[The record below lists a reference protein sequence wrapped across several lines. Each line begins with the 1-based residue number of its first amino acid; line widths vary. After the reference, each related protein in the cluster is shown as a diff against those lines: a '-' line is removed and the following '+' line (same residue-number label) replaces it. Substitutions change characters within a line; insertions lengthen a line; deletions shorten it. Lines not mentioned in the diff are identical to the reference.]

1 MFARELSG
9 NVIDATIPHASKGA
23 AVSSSTAAEHRRL
36 TVRLARWSATH
47 PWRAIALWLVFV
59 TSCVAFG
66 NLSGLR
72 TVSDIDQLTG
82 QSKQAAQW
90 LHDAGLESPDTENI
104 LVTARVGRL
113 DPIAAQRALAQ
124 AAQRMRQLAQVARVG
139 SPVTSADRSAMT
151 VQVTL
156 NHDADAKPL
165 LAATAAVQQ
174 LHPDLRV
181 EEVGSVSMDDAVNHQ
196 VSNDLSAAATYSLPV
211 TLVIM
216 LIAFGAIVAAGV
228 PILLALSAVG
238 SATGLAALS
247 SHLIPSVDTV
257 SSVILLMGMAVGVD
271 YSLFYVKR
279 ARAERHRGRSQLDA
293 VEIAAETAGHSV
305 LVSGLAV
312 LVSMFGLYL
321 ASDATFAGLATG
333 AILVVAVAVLGSLTV
348 LPAILVKLGR
358 GIDRPRVP
366 VLWRLTTQDREPRL
380 WNAVLRPSL
389 HRPARTL
396 VITVLALG
404 AVAVPALSM
413 KLESDTAKSLPSSIA
428 ETHTLARLT
437 AAFPDKQAEQQI
449 VVKAPAAAASSVAA
463 ALRDL
468 AGRAADTGLFLRQ
481 KPRITAST
489 DGTVHLLKLD
499 APFDEEAAQ
508 SRDGIA
514 RLRSDLVP
522 DALAGI
528 PHADFA
534 VGGDTASSL
543 DTDHNMSSRLPWVI
557 GFVVGL
563 TMLIMGWVFRSVV
576 IALTTAAVNLL
587 SAGASFGVLVLTF
600 QHTWAES
607 LLGFNSTGALIN
619 WIPLFTFVVLFGLSM
634 DYHVFVISRIRE
646 AAERGLSTREA
657 IREGIAGSA
666 GTVTSAALVMVSVF
680 AIFAALHMVEMKE
693 LGVGLAVA
701 VLVDAL
707 VVRTILLPSLM
718 MLLGR
723 WNWWPGRIRV
733 TKPAPVTQSGELVL
747 T

>member
-1 MFARELSG
+1 MS
-9 NVIDATIPHASKGA
+9 T
-23 AVSSSTAAEHRRL
+23 STAAERRPL

-59 TSCVAFG
+59 TSCVAVG
-66 NLSGLR
+66 SVSGLR
-72 TVSDIDQLTG
+72 TVNDIDQLTG

-90 LHDAGLESPDTENI
+90 LHDAGLSSPDTENV
-104 LVTARVGRL
+104 LVTARSGRL
-113 DPIAAQRALAQ
+113 DPAAAGQALAE
-124 AAQRMRQLAQVARVG
+124 AAQRMRQLPQVARVG

-151 VQVTL
+151 VQITL
-156 NHDADAKPL
+156 RDDADAKPL
-165 LAATAAVQQ
+165 LDATAAVQK

-181 EEVGSVSMDDAVNHQ
+181 EEVGSVSMNDAVDNQ
-196 VSNDLSAAATYSLPV
+196 VSSDLSAAAAYSLPV

-247 SHLIPSVDTV
+247 SHLVPSVDTV

-279 ARAERHRGRSQLDA
+279 ARAERHKGHSQLDA

-333 AILVVAVAVLGSLTV
+333 SIIVVAVAILGSLTV
-348 LPAILVKLGR
+348 LPAVLVKLGKR
-358 GIDRPRVP
+358 IDRPRVP

-428 ETHTLARLT
+428 ETHTLSRLT
-437 AAFPDKQAEQQI
+437 TAFPDKQAEQEV
-449 VVKAPAAAASSVAA
+449 VVKAPAGAAPAVAA
-463 ALRDL
+463 ALHRL
-468 AGRAADTGLFLRQ
+468 AGDAARTGLFLPEA
-481 KPRITAST
+481 PRITGSA

-508 SRDGIA
+508 AREGIT

-522 DALAGI
+522 TALTGI

-534 VGGDTASSL
+534 VGGDTAASF
-543 DTDHNMSSRLPWVI
+543 DTDRNMSDRLPWVI
-557 GFVVGL
+557 GFVVVL
-563 TMLIMGWVFRSVV
+563 TMLIMAWVFRSVV
-576 IALTTAAVNLL
+576 IAVTTAAVNLL

-600 QHTWAES
+600 QHRWAES
-607 LLGFNSTGALIN
+607 LLGFKSTGALIN

-646 AAERGLSTREA
+646 AAQRGLSTREA

-666 GTVTSAALVMVSVF
+666 GTVTSAAVVMVSVF
-680 AIFAALHMVEMKE
+680 AIFASLHMVEMKE

-733 TKPAPVTQSGELVL
+733 TPPASVRTEELVPA
-747 T
+747 